1 MKTQKLRTILLG
13 GAFGSM
19 LFLGVAFALPAHAD
33 LTSTLRVGS
42 RGTQVTQLQN
52 FLSTSPAIY
61 PEALVT
67 GYFGSLTKAAVI
79 RFQNAN
85 QLVADGIVGP
95 ITRARINTEIGEG
108 GMGNGADI
116 IEPSISNLMVNS
128 VTASSATFTWYTG
141 ENSVGKIY
149 YSNIP
154 LTGYDSDTAP
164 NGFVLSGT
172 IASENN
178 ATSNHSLTISG
189 LSSHTTYYYR
199 AISIDGAGN
208 AAASLQGSI
217 VTQ

>member
-1 MKTQKLRTILLG
+1 MKTQKFRTILLG
-13 GAFGSM
+13 GAFGAM

-33 LTSTLRVGS
+33 LTSVLRFGS
-42 RGTQVTQLQN
+42 RGAQVTQLQN
-52 FLSTSPAIY
+52 FLATSPTIY
-61 PEALVT
+61 PQALVT
-67 GYFGSLTKAAVI
+67 GYFGSLTKAAVV
-79 RFQNAN
+79 RYQTAH
-85 QLVADGIVGP
+85 QLAADGIVGP

-108 GMGNGADI
+108 GMGTGADI
-116 IEPSISNLMVNS
+116 MEPTISNLMVNS
-128 VTASSATFTWYTG
+128 VTASSASFTWYTG

-149 YSNIP
+149 YSNTP

-178 ATSNHSLTISG
+178 ATTNHSITISG

-199 AISIDGAGN
+199 AISIDSAGN